1 MGQFIVKYWKVFVSR
16 GIATVIFGLLVLL
29 WPALTLRVLIFIIS
43 GFAVLGGLLLLIPI
57 FDEILAGKAWWL
69 NLSEGIVY
77 MLLAVT
83 TFLGSSIGAMLWP
96 KVAERTLVLYF
107 SGWAMLVGILEV
119 LTATSFRSE
128 IKRGRTLLS
137 MGVLSIV
144 FAIIGIL
151 VHQKGALALTWF
163 IGIYGLVYGALLIY
177 FGMGSQRKEE
187 IKPATSP

>member
-1 MGQFIVKYWKVFVSR
+1 MSQFTAKYWKVFVSR
-16 GIATVIFGLLVLL
+16 GIVAVIFGLLILL

-43 GFAVLGGLLLLIPI
+43 GFAVFGGLLLLIPT

-77 MLLAVT
+77 MLLGLVT
-83 TFLGSSIGAMLWP
+83 FVGSSIGAMLWP

-107 SGWAMLVGILEV
+107 SGWAILVGILEI

-128 IKRGRTLLS
+128 IRRGRTLLS

-144 FAIIGIL
+144 FAFIGIL
-151 VHQKGALALTWF
+151 AHQKGALALTWF
-163 IGIYGLVYGALLIY
+163 IGIYGLIYGALLIY
-177 FGMGSQRKEE
+177 FGLGSQKKKD

>member
-16 GIATVIFGLLVLL
+16 GIAAVIFGLLVLL

-43 GFAVLGGLLLLIPI
+43 IFAVFGGLLLLIPI

-77 MLLAVT
+77 MLLAVI

-107 SGWAMLVGILEV
+107 SGWAMLVGILEI

-128 IKRGRTLLS
+128 IKRGGTLLS
-137 MGVLSIV
+137 TGVLSIV
-144 FAIIGIL
+144 FAIVGIL

-163 IGIYGLVYGALLIY
+163 IGIYGLIYGALLIY
-177 FGMGSQRKEE
+177 FGMGAQKKKD
-187 IKPATSP
+187 INPAAGL

>member
-1 MGQFIVKYWKVFVSR
+1 M
-16 GIATVIFGLLVLL
+16 LL

-57 FDEILAGKAWWL
+57 FDEILVGKAWWL
-69 NLSEGIVY
+69 NLSEGIAY
-77 MLLAVT
+77 MLLGLV

-96 KVAERTLVLYF
+96 TVAERTLVLHL
-107 SGWAMLVGILEV
+107 SWWAILVGILEI

-128 IKRGRTLLS
+128 IRRGRTLLS

-144 FAIIGIL
+144 FAFIGII
-151 VHQKGALALTWF
+151 VHQGGALALTWF
-163 IGIYGLVYGALLIY
+163 IGIYGLIYGALLIY
-177 FGMGSQRKEE
+177 FGLGSQKKKD